1 MSEPFNPFAAPETG
15 GYAESSLPVGDFERL
30 AGVERGLRMVYLGI
44 CGIIIS
50 VIIAGLSAILFPP
63 LAIVA
68 GLGVLICWLM
78 LIIGPFLCLT
88 APEESGAK
96 GLIIASILFQLMG
109 FGLSVISMLGID
121 SPVVTQAV
129 VQLSGAAGS
138 VLFVFFL
145 MKIAKYIGRDD
156 LRKKGANILIGSVVL
171 IAVTVLAFVTVIVGG
186 SGEMLGVIAILIIG
200 VGALILFLMYANLI
214 NYLSKAIASLR
225 ANASVQAT

>member
-1 MSEPFNPFAAPETG
+1 VSEPFNPFAAPETG
-15 GYAESSLPVGDFERL
+15 GYSQSSLQVGDFERL

-50 VIIAGLSAILFPP
+50 AIIAGLSAILFPP
-63 LAIVA
+63 LAVVA
-68 GLGVLICWLM
+68 GLGVVICWLM
-78 LIIGPFLCLT
+78 LIIGPFICLT

-109 FGLSVISMLGID
+109 FGLSFVPMLGIKV
-121 SPVVTQAV
+121 PIATQAV

-145 MKIAKYIGRDD
+145 MKISKYIGRDD
-156 LRKKGANILIGSVVL
+156 LRKKGANILISSVVL
-171 IAVTVLAFVTVIVGG
+171 IAVTVLAFVTVIGG
-186 SGEMLGVIAILIIG
+186 GGGEMLGVIAMLIIG

-225 ANASVQAT
+225 ANASVQTT

>member
-15 GYAESSLPVGDFERL
+15 GYVQSSPSVGDFERL

-44 CGIIIS
+44 CGLIVS
-50 VIIAGLSAILFPP
+50 AIIAALFMLFFPP
-63 LAIVA
+63 LALVA
-68 GLGVLICWLM
+68 GLGAVICWLM
-78 LIIGPFLCLT
+78 LIVGPFLCLT

-96 GLIIASILFQLMG
+96 GLIIASMLFQLMG
-109 FGLSVISMLGID
+109 FGISVISWLGIEV
-121 SPVVTQAV
+121 PIVTQAV

-138 VLFVFFL
+138 VLFVLFL

-156 LRKKGANILIGSVVL
+156 LRRKGSNILIGSVVL
-171 IAVTVLAFVTVIVGG
+171 IAVTVLAIVTAIGG
-186 SGEMLGVIAILIIG
+186 GGEMLGMVVMLIVGI
-200 VGALILFLMYANLI
+200 GALILFLMYANLI